1 MTSVASSPKRFAPRN
16 SDEVDLSDI
25 EPKPAVA
32 VSRQEPAAPVRRL
45 RRKAETKSK
54 NIQMRITPS
63 LLDRFVTYCDTTGCE
78 SYVEGLERLL
88 DAWDSRGGE
97 KED

>member
-1 MTSVASSPKRFAPRN
+1 MTNVAPSPKRFAPRN

-32 VSRQEPAAPVRRL
+32 VSRQEPVRRL

-88 DAWDSRGGE
+88 DAWGSRGGE
-97 KED
+97 KEG